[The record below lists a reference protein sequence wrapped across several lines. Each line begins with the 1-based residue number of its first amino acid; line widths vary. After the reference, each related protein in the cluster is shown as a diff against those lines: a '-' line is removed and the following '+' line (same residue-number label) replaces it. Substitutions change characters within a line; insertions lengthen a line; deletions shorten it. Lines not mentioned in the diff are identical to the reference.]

1 MRLATAFGM
10 HVCNFA
16 FAMDGQTKYFRSSE
30 MTRAA
35 THRTVRYKSSR
46 SNAHVVCV
54 VRPSCR
60 HTRSTRTACSLENRI
75 YILCVCRVESISSP
89 VVGVVLRLSSSAPTS
104 SFCKIC
110 HVIQRRSDCF
120 VCFLLFIRSFVY
132 RFQYRLVR
140 GRIYTS
146 FGYSWFVPVD
156 GMAKR
161 RRGQACETGVGHGTA
176 NDTAAHRKQFGE
188 HQFVLHLFTIQSNS
202 LLEHNNNLFTTRGV
216 GCVEHVCNCGCILCG
231 TLH

>member
-1 MRLATAFGM
+1 MHMLCVLCGRL
-10 HVCNFA
+10 V
-16 FAMDGQTKYFRSSE
+16 D
-30 MTRAA
+30 
-35 THRTVRYKSSR
+35 
-46 SNAHVVCV
+46 
-54 VRPSCR
+54 
-60 HTRSTRTACSLENRI
+60 TRSTRTACSLENRI
-75 YILCVCRVESISSP
+75 YIFWCVSSRVNIIARCRRRFAFVVISAD
-89 VVGVVLRLSSSAPTS
+89 VV
-104 SFCKIC
+104 FCKIC

-176 NDTAAHRKQFGE
+176 DDTAAHRKQFGE